1 MWSIF
6 KLDLKKNQ
14 RERKSYVYHI
24 KYTTDIV
31 QNISTYIFAW
41 TPPSSTLYYRS
52 ENYFFLFTDVHVPR
66 NHWFLKS
73 VSHEKC

>member
-52 ENYFFLFTDVHVPR
+52 QNYFFLFTDGHVPR